1 MHGKFTGRYRCCVTA
16 TCDDSHG
23 SGRNLFLFDAGKN
36 RRSKKGIA
44 DAKSRVRS
52 GRKRRRIRENRT
64 GNISPP
70 APSVNVTRHIP
81 LSTITSRYKDAR
93 LEKSIRQ
100 GGYSIQF
107 VLSGFSAS
115 FVTI

>member
-23 SGRNLFLFDAGKN
+23 SGRNLFSL
-36 RRSKKGIA
+36 RRRKKSAKKGIA

-107 VLSGFSAS
+107 VAISRPGFQPRS
-115 FVTI
+115 